1 MPDDRLHFAPPPAP
15 AGVFDGLSKT
25 VRDAGRLVIDHLEL
39 AVLELQRA
47 ADGLVRIL
55 IASIVVTVLV
65 VAAWMA
71 VVAGAAIWATGA
83 GMSLPWALVLAGGV
97 NLVAALAI
105 AMWIRARVPTLLF
118 AATLRQL
125 GNDEEVVPDEIER
138 HA

>member
-1 MPDDRLHFAPPPAP
+1 MPDDRLHFAPPSAS
-15 AGVFDGLSKT
+15 AGVFDRLSKT
-25 VRDAGRLVIDHLEL
+25 VHDAGGLVVDHLEL
-39 AVLELQRA
+39 AALEVQRA
-47 ADGLVRIL
+47 ADSLVRML

-71 VVAGAAIWATGA
+71 VVAGAAIWATSA

-97 NLVAALAI
+97 NLVAALA
-105 AMWIRARVPTLLF
+105 MGLWIRARVPKLMF

-125 GNDEEVVPDEIER
+125 RADGETISDEIDA

>member
-1 MPDDRLHFAPPPAP
+1 MPDDRLHFAPPSPP
-15 AGVFDGLSKT
+15 AGVFDRLSKT
-25 VRDAGRLVIDHLEL
+25 VHDAGQLVVDHLEL
-39 AVLELQRA
+39 AALETQRA

-71 VVAGAAIWATGA
+71 LVAGAAIWATSA

-97 NLVAALAI
+97 NLVAALATG
-105 AMWIRARVPTLLF
+105 MWIRARMPNLMF

-125 GNDEEVVPDEIER
+125 RADEESVSDEIEV